1 MKLTKPPRKPL
12 FRVPVRSRCISYRTR
27 RMQKTHIRFVKHLR
41 KLLILTTVAND
52 LSPSR
57 PDCGSARILFRG
69 TEKSRRGNGP
79 KTRITH
85 EITFPHKPKLI
96 KLRAVKIQRGDSER
110 RWLQQVDLEHIYR
123 RYFFFLKYKLRASVC
138 CIGQVATT
146 AVPGWVAG
154 LPGSSA
160 KSWAAGGAGC
170 WRLTGMLSSPRGS
183 WRSWGCRSEGPEK
196 DKTEIRKEIRTCL
209 CAHQTSQIRK

>member
-1 MKLTKPPRKPL
+1 MNSYATQKKNKKFRLKLRKQSFYKNNHAQQKCQQPKSSLDFVCASKCYSKSLTLCVYAKNGGGGVKLTKPPRKPL

-110 RWLQQVDLEHIYR
+110 R
-123 RYFFFLKYKLRASVC
+123 
-138 CIGQVATT
+138 
-146 AVPGWVAG
+146 
-154 LPGSSA
+154 
-160 KSWAAGGAGC
+160 
-170 WRLTGMLSSPRGS
+170 
-183 WRSWGCRSEGPEK
+183 
-196 DKTEIRKEIRTCL
+196 
-209 CAHQTSQIRK
+209 